1 MKGLRPR
8 ICLLTVFCLIFG
20 TAWAQSIPAEPQPFD
35 AGFLTKSESAPSPAR
50 AFFYSL
56 LVPGLGQVYAG
67 AGTMTRVFVAS
78 EAALWSLYFTFRT
91 VGNWKEA
98 DYKRF
103 AVLHAGVDPEGKD
116 RRYYVNLEHYDSMEA
131 YNQAKLRQRNLN
143 AVYPAH
149 EGYEWEW
156 DSRESR
162 LRYESLRVS
171 SDKAFNRA
179 LLVTGAVVL
188 NHLASA
194 IDAARAARKGR
205 IEENPLHMGVMPLA
219 EGGWMGYVV
228 KVF

>member
-1 MKGLRPR
+1 MKGSRSW
-8 ICLLTVFCLIFG
+8 ICLLMAIGLISG
-20 TAWAQSIPAEPQPFD
+20 TAWPQSVPGESRPFD
-35 AGFLTKSESAPSPAR
+35 ADFLTESRSAPSPAR

-56 LVPGLGQVYAG
+56 LVPGLGQVYTG
-67 AGTMTRVFVAS
+67 AGTMTRVFIAS

-103 AVLHAGVDPEGKD
+103 AVLHAGVDPSGKNHG
-116 RRYYVNLEHYDSMEA
+116 YYVNLEHYDSMEA

-143 AVYPAH
+143 AVYP
-149 EGYEWEW
+149 ENQGYEWEW

-162 LRYESLRVS
+162 LRYENLRVS
-171 SDKAFNRA
+171 SDRAFNRA

-205 IEENPLHMGVMPLA
+205 IAEDPLYVGVAPLA
-219 EGGWMGYVV
+219 GGGWMCYMVRI
-228 KVF
+228 F